1 MSDMEK
7 KRETFASRV
16 GFILISAG
24 CAIGLGNVWR
34 FPYIVGQYGGAAFVL
49 VYLVFLVLF
58 GLPIMVM
65 EFANGRASK
74 KSVALSYDVLE
85 PKGTKWHWAKWFH
98 MAGDYIL
105 MMFYTTIAGWL
116 VQYFVKFLRGDFYAG
131 MTAEQVGGEFDKL
144 MTDPSLMAIYM
155 LVVVIVCFYVCG
167 HGLQNGVENV
177 SKKMMICLMLLM
189 VVMAVN
195 SCMIPEGREGLKFYL
210 LPDFSR
216 MQEAGVFNAL
226 YAAMGQAFFT
236 LSIGIGALAIFGS
249 YIGDERRLTGEGLN
263 VMILDTFVAFTAGLI
278 IFPACFAYNGG
289 QTGQGPSLVFVTLPN
304 VFNHMALGRLWG
316 AMFFLFMSF
325 AALTTIIAVFQNI
338 ISFATDLTGCS
349 VKRAVGVNGVVIAV
363 LSFPALLGYNLLSGI
378 QPLGA
383 GSTILDLEDFIVSN
397 NILPIGSMIYLFF
410 CTRKCGWGW
419 KNFIHEADKGE
430 GLKFP
435 GGKAVQFYISW
446 VVPLLVLFILVM
458 GYKDKFFA

>member
-1 MSDMEK
+1 MEK
-7 KRETFASRV
+7 KRETFASRI

-49 VYLVFLVLF
+49 VYLVFLVIL

-85 PKGTKWHWAKWFH
+85 PKGTKWHLAKWFH
-98 MAGDYIL
+98 MAGCYIL
-105 MMFYTTIAGWL
+105 MMFYTTVAGWL
-116 VQYFVKFLRGDFYAG
+116 LHYFIKFLRGDFTEG
-131 MTAEQVGGEFDKL
+131 MTAEAVGAEFNSML
-144 MTDPSLMAIYM
+144 ADPSLMAIYM
-155 LVVVIVCFYVCG
+155 LIVVIVCFFVCSR
-167 HGLQNGVENV
+167 GLQSGVENV
-177 SKKMMICLMLLM
+177 SKKMMVALMILM

-195 SCMIPEGREGLKFYL
+195 SALLPGGREGLSFYL
-210 LPDFSR
+210 KPDFSR
-216 MQEAGVFNAL
+216 MAEAGMFNAL

-249 YIGDERRLTGEGLN
+249 YIGNERSLAGEGLN
-263 VMILDTFVAFTAGLI
+263 VMLLDTFVAFVAGLI
-278 IFPACFAYNGG
+278 IFPACYAYNSGE
-289 QTGQGPSLVFVTLPN
+289 TGQGPSLVFVTLPN
-304 VFNHMALGRLWG
+304 VFNNMPLGRLWG
-316 AMFFLFMSF
+316 AMFFLFMTF
-325 AALTTIIAVFQNI
+325 AALTTVIAVFQNI

-349 VKRAVGVNGVVIAV
+349 VKRAVGVNGIAIAI
-363 LSFPALLGYNLLSGI
+363 LSFPALLGYNLLSNV

-383 GSTILDLEDFIVSN
+383 GSTILDFEDFIVSN

-419 KNFIHEADKGE
+419 KNFLSEANKGA

-435 GGKAVQFYISW
+435 GGKAMQFYVSFIIPA
-446 VVPLLVLFILVM
+446 VVLFILVM
-458 GYKDKFFA
+458 GYVDKFF

>member
-1 MSDMEK
+1 MEK
-7 KRETFASRV
+7 KRETFASRI

-49 VYLVFLVLF
+49 VYLVFLVIL

-85 PKGTKWHWAKWFH
+85 PAGTKWHFAKWFH

-105 MMFYTTIAGWL
+105 MMFYTTVAGWL
-116 VQYFVKFLRGDFYAG
+116 LHYFIKFLRGDFAAE
-131 MTAEQVGGEFDKL
+131 MTADMVAGEFNGML
-144 MTDPSLMAIYM
+144 SNPSLMAVYM
-155 LVVVIVCFYVCG
+155 LLVVIVCFFVCS
-167 HGLQNGVENV
+167 HGLQKGVESI
-177 SKKMMICLMLLM
+177 SKKMMTCLIILM

-195 SCMIPEGREGLKFYL
+195 SCLLPGGGEGLSFYL

-249 YIGDERRLTGEGLN
+249 YIGDERRLAGEGLN
-263 VMILDTFVAFTAGLI
+263 VMLLDTFVAFVAGLI

-289 QTGQGPSLVFVTLPN
+289 ETGQGPALVFVTLPN
-304 VFNHMALGRLWG
+304 VFNNMPFGRLWG
-316 AMFFLFMSF
+316 ALFFLFMSF
-325 AALTTIIAVFQNI
+325 AALTTVIAVFQNI

-349 VKRAVGVNGVVIAV
+349 VKKAVLINGVVIAV

-378 QPLGA
+378 QPIGA
-383 GSTILDLEDFIVSN
+383 GSTILDFEDFIVSN
-397 NILPIGSMIYLFF
+397 NILPIGSMIYLLF

-419 KNFIHEADKGE
+419 KNFTAEANKGS

-435 GGKAVQFYISW
+435 AGKAMRFYVSFVI
-446 VVPLLVLFILVM
+446 PAIVLFILVM
-458 GYKDKFFA
+458 GYVDKFF